1 MQWWSGPRWNSRE
14 SSKLWGRQLK
24 RPDGRKCWAGS
35 EVLQAVDG
43 WRNAGA
49 AECRHRRPE
58 RSIVVR
64 QVRLCAA
71 VHTPVNCHCQLE
83 KHPVRI
89 QERQASKVRHAV
101 SDPSRGQTS
110 KCRWRHAQQRP
121 THAVTCPLLSLV
133 HQQEQCCSNQSV
145 NLQRRRRV

>member
-1 MQWWSGPRWNSRE
+1 MSTTDGRVSGGWDPEE
-14 SSKLWGRQLK
+14 SSRLWGRQLK

-35 EVLQAVDG
+35 EVLQAVNG

-58 RSIVVR
+58 RRSPTGTALR
-64 QVRLCAA
+64 GHSDTCELSLPAWKPPGQGR
-71 VHTPVNCHCQLE
+71 
-83 KHPVRI
+83 R
-89 QERQASKVRHAV
+89 ASEVSHAV
-101 SDPSRGQTS
+101 SDPGRSQTS
-110 KCRWRHAQQRP
+110 TCRWRHTQQRS
-121 THAVTCPLLSLV
+121 THAVTCPLLTLV